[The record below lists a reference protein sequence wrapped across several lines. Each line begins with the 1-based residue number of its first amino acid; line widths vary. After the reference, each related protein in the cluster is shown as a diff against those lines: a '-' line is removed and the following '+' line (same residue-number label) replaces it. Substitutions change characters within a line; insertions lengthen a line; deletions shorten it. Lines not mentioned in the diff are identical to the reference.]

1 MTAGPQPLP
10 PPVLWDLVLPVKRLR
25 FAKTRLHVSPSA
37 ASLFG
42 TSPPEAGHPPAV
54 GSPPVPGGPHGVGD
68 SLATDRERLA
78 LSFAVDAVDA
88 ARTATRV
95 GRILVVTEDPLVAGV
110 LASRGAVIVR
120 EARGPGLNPA
130 VEAGIDAALAGD
142 PQRRVAV
149 MTADLPAVTGAEI
162 DAALASAQSHRR
174 AVLAD
179 AEGTGTVL
187 LTADPFA
194 PVPADPFVSLPGDT
208 DTTAARDARAAS
220 DDRPASAPVRPRP
233 RFGEGS
239 FGRHVAAGHTP
250 LTGAH
255 PGLRRDVDTGDD
267 LETARLLGLGDTTG
281 SALDPQRISPR
292 SSETRPGPRQPWPC
306 LRPARPRT

>member
-194 PVPADPFVSLPGDT
+194 PVPADPYVPV
-208 DTTAARDARAAS
+208 
-220 DDRPASAPVRPRP
+220 PVRPRP

-239 FGRHVAAGHTP
+239 FARHVAAGHTP

-255 PGLRRDVDTGDD
+255 PGLRRDVDTGED
-267 LETARLLGLGDTTG
+267 LETARLLGVGDMTG

-306 LRPARPRT
+306 LRPGRPRT